1 MKRWLLFALM
11 IVVLGSCGLGT
22 RMPKRGPITAA
33 GRISP
38 QGNVSLTASLNCA
51 FPGEEVMFDLEMMNN
66 EPTALTLLGTP
77 LIDIALSDGNKEVL
91 WSQSS
96 SYPTDIN
103 PVLQAGERRQYQWRW
118 IATDLDGSMG
128 AVVFM
133 NVKSPGSAASRPTEL
148 ILPMGINIMQWTVG
162 GSPMPIA
169 CTELRS

>member
-11 IVVLGSCGLGT
+11 VVLLASCGEAKP
-22 RMPKRGPITAA
+22 PKRGPITAA
-33 GRISP
+33 GRISR

-51 FPGEEVMFDLEMMNN
+51 FPGEEVVFDLEMMNN

-118 IATDLDGSMG
+118 IATDLDGIMS
-128 AVVFM
+128 AVVLM
-133 NVKSPGSAASRPTEL
+133 DVKSPGSAASRPTEL
-148 ILPMGINIMQWTVG
+148 ILGLGVNSILWRVG
-162 GSPMPIA
+162 DTPGRIA